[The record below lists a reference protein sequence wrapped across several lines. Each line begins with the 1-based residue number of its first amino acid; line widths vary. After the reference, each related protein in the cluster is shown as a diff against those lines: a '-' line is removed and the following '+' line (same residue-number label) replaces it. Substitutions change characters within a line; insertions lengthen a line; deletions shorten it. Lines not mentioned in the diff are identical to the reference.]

1 MRGLALVAF
10 AGVATAVTPIE
21 KVLSLMNDMV
31 DKGVAAKQDEE
42 VKFSAFNQWCTN
54 TVGSK
59 QRAIDKQTD
68 EIDALNAEIEKCAS
82 DIRSLTDRIEELE
95 EDVGRW
101 KDDQKAA
108 SAVRGR
114 EKADFTATVTDYT
127 ESLTAL
133 AGAIQTLKGES
144 HDRAQAGFVQSLIQI
159 RALPMVPMEAK
170 RALTMFLQQPVAD
183 SVPDAMPDD
192 RLSYAAP
199 EANAY
204 EFQSGGVVDMLTK
217 LEDEFK
223 TKKSDLE
230 EEELKA
236 QHAFAAIIQQLSDN
250 IENADHEINKKTTK
264 RAETEQAKA
273 DAEGDLAATMAERD
287 EDRTYKAD
295 TEALCA
301 LKTSDFE
308 ARQKL
313 RAEELDAIR
322 KAIEIIGSG
331 AVAGSGDKHLPALIQ
346 IQTKRAPALAQLRSS
361 SGQAPIQK
369 QISEFLAER
378 ARLSGS
384 SLLAQVAEHVASDP
398 FKKVKKMIKDLIS
411 KLVQEATEEA
421 EHKGW
426 CDTELTTNKQTRD
439 KKTEEVNVLES
450 EIEDLTATISQLTT
464 SIADLSSAL
473 KDLAADMAENTAER
487 SANKAENEQTISDAK
502 AAQTAVEAAM
512 AVMKDFYA
520 KSAEATALAQVQ
532 QPAEDAPET
541 FDKPYTGLLPEGG
554 NVVDFLEV
562 ILSDFSRLESE
573 TSAQEST
580 ENEEYKAYMFESEK
594 DQALKQNEKKHKEET
609 LTNKQSALHSAEE
622 ELTLTQQALSK
633 AVTYFEKL
641 KPTCV
646 DSGITYEERVKR
658 REAEMQSL
666 QEALKILAGTDVDV
680 A

>member
-1 MRGLALVAF
+1 MRGLALLAL
-10 AGVATAVTPIE
+10 AGVSTAVTPIE

-42 VKFSAFNQWCTN
+42 VKFSAFDQWCTN

-68 EIDALNAEIEKCAS
+68 EIDALNAEIEKCAA
-82 DIRSLTDRIEELE
+82 DERSLTDRIQELE

-101 KDDQKAA
+101 KKDQTAA
-108 SAVRGR
+108 TVVR
-114 EKADFTATVTDYT
+114 EKEEADFKATVTDYT

-133 AGAIQTLKGES
+133 AGAIATLKGQS
-144 HDRAQAGFVQSLIQI
+144 HDRAQADFVQSLIQV
-159 RALPMVPMEAK
+159 RSMALIPLETK

-204 EFQSGGVVDMLTK
+204 EFQSGGVVDMLTN

-223 TKKSDLE
+223 AKKADLE

-236 QHAFAAIIQQLSDN
+236 QHAFAQIIQQLSDN
-250 IENADHEINKKTTK
+250 TENGNHEISKKTTK
-264 RAETEQAKA
+264 RAETEAQRA
-273 DAEGDLAATMAERD
+273 DAEGDLASTMAERD
-287 EDRTYKAD
+287 EERTYKAD

-301 LKTSDFE
+301 LKTSDFH
-308 ARQKL
+308 ARQQL
-313 RAEELDAIR
+313 RAEELEAIK
-322 KAIEIIGSG
+322 KAIEIISSG
-331 AVAGSGDKHLPALIQ
+331 AVAGSGDKHLPALLQ
-346 IQTKRAPALAQLRSS
+346 IKRAPALAQLRSS
-361 SGQAPIQK
+361 NGQAPIQK

-384 SLLAQVAEHVASDP
+384 SLLAQVAEHCASDP
-398 FKKVKKMIKDLIS
+398 FSKVKKMIKDLIS

-450 EIEDLTATISQLTT
+450 EVEDLTATISQLTT
-464 SIADLSSAL
+464 DIAELTTAL
-473 KDLAADMAENTAER
+473 KELAADMGENTAER

-520 KSAEATALAQVQ
+520 KSAEATAMVQ
-532 QPAEDAPET
+532 KAPADDAPET

-554 NVVDFLEV
+554 SVVDFLEV

-580 ENEEYKAYMFESEK
+580 EGEEYKAYMFESEK
-594 DQALKQNEKKHKEET
+594 DQALKENEKKHKSET
-609 LTNKQSALHSAEE
+609 LTKKQSALHSTQE

-633 AVTYFEKL
+633 AVTYYEKL

-666 QEALKILAGTDVDV
+666 QEALKILSGTSVDV

>member
-1 MRGLALVAF
+1 MRGLALLAL
-10 AGVATAVTPIE
+10 AGVSTAVTPIE

-42 VKFSAFNQWCTN
+42 VKFSAFDQWCTN

-68 EIDALNAEIEKCAS
+68 EIDALNAEIEKCAA
-82 DIRSLTDRIEELE
+82 DERSLTDRIQELE

-101 KDDQKAA
+101 KKDQTAA
-108 SAVRGR
+108 TVVR
-114 EKADFTATVTDYT
+114 EKEEADFKATVTDYT

-133 AGAIQTLKGES
+133 AGAIATLKGQS
-144 HDRAQAGFVQSLIQI
+144 HDRAQADFVQSLIQV
-159 RALPMVPMEAK
+159 RSMALIPLETK

-223 TKKSDLE
+223 AKKADLE

-236 QHAFAAIIQQLSDN
+236 QHAFAQIIQQLSDN
-250 IENADHEINKKTTK
+250 TENGNHEISKKTTK
-264 RAETEQAKA
+264 RAETEAQRA
-273 DAEGDLAATMAERD
+273 DAEGDLASTMAERD
-287 EDRTYKAD
+287 EERTYKAD

-301 LKTSDFE
+301 LKTSDFH
-308 ARQKL
+308 ARQQL
-313 RAEELDAIR
+313 RAEELEAIK
-322 KAIEIIGSG
+322 KAIEIISSG
-331 AVAGSGDKHLPALIQ
+331 AVAGSGDKHLPALLQ
-346 IQTKRAPALAQLRSS
+346 IKRAPALAQLRSS
-361 SGQAPIQK
+361 NGQAPIQK

-384 SLLAQVAEHVASDP
+384 SLLAQVAEHCASDP
-398 FKKVKKMIKDLIS
+398 FSKVKKMIKDLIS

-450 EIEDLTATISQLTT
+450 EVEDLTATISQLTT
-464 SIADLSSAL
+464 DIAELTTAL
-473 KDLAADMAENTAER
+473 KELAADMGENTAER

-520 KSAEATALAQVQ
+520 KSAEATAMVQ
-532 QPAEDAPET
+532 KAPADDAPET

-554 NVVDFLEV
+554 SVVDFLEV

-580 ENEEYKAYMFESEK
+580 EGEEYKAYMFESEK
-594 DQALKQNEKKHKEET
+594 DQALKENEKKHKSET
-609 LTNKQSALHSAEE
+609 LTKKQSALHSTQE

-633 AVTYFEKL
+633 AVTYYEKL
-641 KPTCV
+641 KPTRV

-666 QEALKILAGTDVDV
+666 QEALKILSGTSVDV